1 MHWTPVI
8 ICVYALHWTMVST
21 CKDKRRIFLLN
32 VIDIIFSLRD
42 IKSEQYSGD
51 NHYVLFSIYF
61 YKSEH
66 NTLSQALH
74 SKTPKCTLTSVFRI
88 LYVWLFHRTNTVAV
102 VRKNPTIV
110 YIFRGT

>member
-51 NHYVLFSIYF
+51 NHYVFCFLFISTNQSTIHLVKHYIARPQNVLLPLFSEYF
-61 YKSEH
+61 MSGCFIEQ
-66 NTLSQALH
+66 TL
-74 SKTPKCTLTSVFRI
+74 
-88 LYVWLFHRTNTVAV
+88 
-102 VRKNPTIV
+102 
-110 YIFRGT
+110 